1 MATLTVEVGTK
12 EIKEVFKRLPSRER
26 INLVEELIRQTR
38 KERWE
43 NLFQDVRGRIK
54 KHPISDQ
61 EIQRICEEVRKK
73 HYERNK
79 GSY

>member
-1 MATLTVEVGTK
+1 MAILTVEVGAK

-26 INLVEELIRQTR
+26 IDLVEELVRETR

-43 NLFQDVRGRIK
+43 NLFRDVRGRIK

-61 EIQRICEEVRKK
+61 EIQRICEEVRKE

-79 GSY
+79 GSH